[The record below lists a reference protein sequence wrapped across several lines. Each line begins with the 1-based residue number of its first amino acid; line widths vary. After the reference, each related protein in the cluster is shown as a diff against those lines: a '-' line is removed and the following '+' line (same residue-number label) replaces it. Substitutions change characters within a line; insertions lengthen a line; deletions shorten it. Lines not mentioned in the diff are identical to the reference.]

1 MTLREERRVK
11 KLAIIVNG
19 KPESGKDFLC
29 DAVTRPAR
37 KISSIDPIVPIA
49 KLGGWDGV
57 KTKKSRKLLS
67 DLKRIFTEFNDLP
80 TRYALEEYHK
90 FLQSEDE
97 ILFVHIRE
105 PDQIEAFK
113 KAANPCVA
121 LLIRRAGTE
130 ETVGNVS
137 DDGIDK
143 TSYDCTY
150 ENDKSP
156 GEAGEDFRAF
166 ISRIFERY
174 AAET

>member
-1 MTLREERRVK
+1 MK

-29 DAVTRPAR
+29 DAVSSVRPAR

-49 KLGGWDGV
+49 KQGGWDGV
-57 KTKKSRKLLS
+57 KSKKSRKLLS

-80 TRYALEEYHK
+80 TRYVLEKYRN

-113 KAANPCVA
+113 RVASHCVT
-121 LLIRRAGTE
+121 LLIHRPGTE
-130 ETVGNVS
+130 ETFGNES
-137 DDGIDK
+137 DDGINNFP
-143 TSYDCTY
+143 YDCTY
-150 ENDKSP
+150 NNEKSP
-156 GEAGEDFRAF
+156 AEAGSDFRLF
-166 ISRIFERY
+166 ISRIFELY